1 MKPSRN
7 HDEPRRVE
15 SQARMTLPTERPPE
29 PSARMGLTEATVI
42 AGNGYDTTPEV
53 AETQTGDM
61 EAGPPLRTTE
71 TSPEVIALFPT
82 GRIPPP
88 DDWID
93 MASAPLDG
101 TMIRAK
107 DAEGNE
113 YTVVRRRTSGHNGF
127 RWVRREFWSSPMDRV
142 PIEVKLVGWRMLDGF
157 VAPGA
162 IVA

>member
-1 MKPSRN
+1 MKPPRN
-7 HDEPRRVE
+7 HDDPRRVE
-15 SQARMTLPTERPPE
+15 SQARMTLPPERPPD
-29 PSARMGLTEATVI
+29 PVARMGLAEVPLVD
-42 AGNGYDTTPEV
+42 GKGYDTPPEV

-71 TSPEVIALFPT
+71 TSSEVFALFPT
-82 GRIPPP
+82 SLIPPP

-93 MASAPLDG
+93 MASAPMDG

-113 YTVVRRRTSGHNGF
+113 YTVVRRRTSSHNGF

-142 PIEVKLVGWRMLDGF
+142 PIEVELVGWRMLDGF